1 MTNKEHLLKMPS
13 LELAKILNNGDR
25 CSFCIQDKFD
35 CDCNCT
41 QNTAKW
47 LDQTREYS
55 CPGEI

>member
-1 MTNKEHLLKMPS
+1 MPF

-25 CSFCIQDKFD
+25 CRFCIQDKFD